1 MVYQYKREPLSDGD
15 VNKFTNAARTFQ
27 EKLTAFTLLDTGLR
41 VGEYAAL
48 SKDNLQWQERRFVI
62 FGKGGPY
69 GKKSKRRVIPMT
81 ERVRV
86 LLERHFAVEDMLGFS
101 KRTAQREVKRIANRA
116 GITKPCTAHVLR
128 HTFAVTCLRR
138 GMSIVTVKELLGH
151 DRIETTM
158 IYLNLSPEHVIQD
171 FREKW

>member
-1 MVYQYKREPLSDGD
+1 MVHRYEREPLSDED
-15 VNKFTNAARTFQ
+15 VHKFTNAAQTFQ
-27 EKLTAFTLLDTGLR
+27 EKLTGFTLLDTGLR
-41 VGEYAAL
+41 VGEFAAL
-48 SKDNLQWQERRFVI
+48 SKDNLQWQERRLRI
-62 FGKGGPY
+62 YGKGY

-86 LLERHFAVEDMLGFS
+86 LLERHFAVEDTLVIS

-116 GITKPCTAHVLR
+116 GIIKPCTAHVLG
-128 HTFAVTCLRR
+128 HTFAVNCLRK
-138 GMSIVTVKELLGH
+138 GTSIVTVKALLRH
-151 DRIETTM
+151 DRIETMM